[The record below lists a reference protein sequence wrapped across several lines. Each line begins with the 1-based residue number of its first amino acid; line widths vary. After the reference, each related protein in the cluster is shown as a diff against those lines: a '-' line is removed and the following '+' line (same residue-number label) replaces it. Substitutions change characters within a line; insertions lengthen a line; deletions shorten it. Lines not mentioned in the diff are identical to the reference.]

1 MPQTEHLEL
10 ITSPF
15 RVYVAAVGSA
25 FPDVAATPDSSVWTL
40 LGEHGERS
48 MGESGVTV
56 THGQTINEIVTYGS
70 TGPVKAVRTKESLKV
85 KFNLMDLSP
94 EMYSYA
100 IANRTITDTGA
111 QVGTSGHKKVQLYKG
126 LDVAEVAL
134 LIRGNDASTEVA
146 AAEAQFEIPRA
157 YMSGNPAPV
166 FSKGQAA
173 GLELEF
179 TALEDYD
186 AASAADRFGRFKVYT
201 AAARASASASASPSA
216 SQSPSASVSPSAST
230 SPSASVSPS
239 AG

>member
-1 MPQTEHLEL
+1 MPQAEHLEI

-15 RVYVAAVGSA
+15 RVYVAAVGTP
-25 FPDVAATPDSSVWTL
+25 FPDVAAAPSALWTL

-48 MGESGVTV
+48 MAENGVTV
-56 THGQTINEIVTYGS
+56 SHGQTVNEISVYGS

-85 KFNLMDLSP
+85 KFTLLDLSP

-100 IANRTITDTGA
+100 IGNRTITDSGA
-111 QVGTSGHKKVQLYKG
+111 QVGSSGNKSVQLYKG

-134 LIRGNDASTEVA
+134 LVRGNDASTEIA

-166 FSKGQAA
+166 FSKGGAA

-179 TALEDYD
+179 SALEDYD
-186 AASAADRFGRFKVYT
+186 AATVADRFGRFKVYT
-201 AAARASASASASPSA
+201 AAARASASESVSPSA
-216 SQSPSASVSPSAST
+216 SASPSASVSPSASI

-239 AG
+239 VG